1 MTQDEAK
8 LLVAKRAMELVSDGM
23 RVGLGTGST
32 ATLFIHELGKAVQ
45 GGLRIEAIATSDK
58 SSALAKE
65 VGIPLTNFDDTPALD
80 VNVDGADEVA
90 PGLALIKGG
99 HGAHLR
105 EKIVA
110 SAARQFI
117 VVADEAKLVE
127 KLGKFPLPVE
137 VIQLAL
143 PLVTRRL

>member
-1 MTQDEAK
+1 MSRIADATSSGSSITPQWQSK
-8 LLVAKRAMELVSDGM
+8 ITLPSSVIHGPFPSLVERNTGFM

-32 ATLFIHELGKAVQ
+32 PTLFIHELGKAVQ
-45 GGLRIEAIATSDK
+45 SGLRIEAIATSDK

-65 VGIPLTNFDDTPALD
+65 VGIPLTNFDDTPVLD

-105 EKIVA
+105 EKIV
-110 SAARQFI
+110 
-117 VVADEAKLVE
+117 E
-127 KLGKFPLPVE
+127 LP
-137 VIQLAL
+137 
-143 PLVTRRL
+143 PTTRC